1 EKFMNRAAG
10 LLKSGYVITV
20 DYGAER
26 KDLLNPVDRLHGTL
40 RAFRHHQIVSDVLAR
55 PGRQDLTTT
64 IDWTQIKE
72 AGERAGL
79 RTIRHER
86 LDEFLGAEGLLVQL
100 GEIISATD
108 SANAAR
114 LMATARELVLPTGM
128 AAHFQ
133 VLVQEKR
140 RGS

>member
-1 EKFMNRAAG
+1 LR
-10 LLKSGYVITV
+10 
-20 DYGAER
+20 
-26 KDLLNPVDRLHGTL
+26 GTL
-40 RAFRHHQIVSDVLAR
+40 RAFRHHQIVRDVLAR

-72 AGERAGL
+72 AGERTGL
-79 RTIRHER
+79 QTIRHER
-86 LDEFLGAEGLLVQL
+86 LDEFLSAEGLLAQVAK
-100 GEIISATD
+100 IVSTAD
-108 SANAAR
+108 SVDAAR
-114 LMATARELVLPTGM
+114 LVTSARELVLPTGM

>member
-1 EKFMNRAAG
+1 M
-10 LLKSGYVITV
+10 
-20 DYGAER
+20 
-26 KDLLNPVDRLHGTL
+26 
-40 RAFRHHQIVSDVLAR
+40 
-55 PGRQDLTTT
+55 TTT

-86 LDEFLGAEGLLVQL
+86 LDEFLSAEGLLVQL

-108 SANAAR
+108 SVDAAR
-114 LMATARELVLPTGM
+114 LMTTARELVLPTGM

-133 VLVQEKR
+133 VLVQEKIPITS
-140 RGS
+140 GDSAHQ